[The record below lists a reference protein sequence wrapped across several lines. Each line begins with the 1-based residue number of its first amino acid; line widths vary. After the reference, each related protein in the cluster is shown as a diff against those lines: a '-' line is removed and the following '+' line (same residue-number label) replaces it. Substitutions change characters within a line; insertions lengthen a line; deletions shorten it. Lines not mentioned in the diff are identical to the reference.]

1 MSSVKEV
8 KKPSEV
14 TKERSFQ
21 HDWLNFTLVFVNAG
35 VFILVIFFNVASSS
49 PKLGIFPR
57 TNANISGDN
66 QVEFTPA
73 GWAFSTWVIFCF

>member
-1 MSSVKEV
+1 MSSVKEIEQ
-8 KKPSEV
+8 PS
-14 TKERSFQ
+14 ERSFQ
-21 HDWLNFTLVFVNAG
+21 HDWLNVALVFVNAF
-35 VFILVIFFNVASSS
+35 VFILVIFFNVASST
-49 PKLGIFPR
+49 PKLGVFPR